1 MKRLPAILIIIG
13 VALLGYWIFIRIANS
28 FMDFRTSKFYL
39 ILAILMI
46 LAAIFIK
53 LKGKT
58 GSPAVSKKKILSGA
72 LCVIAFGLFLYSY
85 KPQIENFIFQYIDR
99 CGIKIVTRI
108 YWREKVVLKTKWLGV
123 TSIQYP
129 NDNWVMQ
136 EIISEIKPDF
146 IVETGT
152 ANGGTTLFY
161 ATVLEK
167 VNPKGKVITVDIDP
181 RIEEAGKFQVF
192 RDKVEVIKGDSVSA
206 EVIDAISKRV
216 KNCKV
221 LVTLDSLHTKKHV
234 LKELN
239 LYSNFVS
246 LNSYIVVQDTHL
258 GEQKD
263 SLRHVKGGGPW
274 EAMEEFLKNN
284 KNFEI
289 DHSKEKYFITQHPS
303 GFLKRIR

>member
-1 MKRLPAILIIIG
+1 MKRLPAILVIIG
-13 VALLGYWIFIRIANS
+13 LILLANWFLETIIVLSSFIRFTLVLALALFLILVTIFINLQEKKRG
-28 FMDFRTSKFYL
+28 
-39 ILAILMI
+39 
-46 LAAIFIK
+46 FIP
-53 LKGKT
+53 L
-58 GSPAVSKKKILSGA
+58 KKKILFWA
-72 LCVIAFGLFLYSY
+72 ICITIIGLLFFYL
-85 KPQIENFIFQYIDR
+85 KPL
-99 CGIKIVTRI
+99 IKKFYYGQASEIMNRI
-108 YWREKVVLKTKWLGV
+108 YWANRMFYQTKWLGV
-123 TSIQYP
+123 SSIQYP

-136 EIISEIKPDF
+136 EIISEVKPDF

-152 ANGGTTLFY
+152 AEGGTTLFY

-167 VNPKGKVITVDIDP
+167 VNPGGKVITVDIDP
-181 RIEEAGKFQVF
+181 QIKEAGKFQVF

-246 LNSYIVVQDTHL
+246 LNSYIVVQDTYW

-263 SLRHVKGGGPW
+263 SLCHVKGGGPR